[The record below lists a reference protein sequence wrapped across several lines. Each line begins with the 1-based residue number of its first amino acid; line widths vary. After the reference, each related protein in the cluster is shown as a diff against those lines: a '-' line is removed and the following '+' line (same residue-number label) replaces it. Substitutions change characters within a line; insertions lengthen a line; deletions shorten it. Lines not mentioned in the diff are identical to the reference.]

1 MKMCLAPCFAGCT
14 KQEYD
19 VEVQRLVSFLET
31 NSASLR
37 NSYEQEREKASEEL
51 DFERAAT
58 IHKKIEKLDD
68 VLRGRPELARR
79 IQELDAVMLQ
89 RTTEEQAI
97 GFYAVRGGRLAEP
110 FTLRFG
116 DTSEP
121 RSAEETV
128 RDYLEGVMAADLPK
142 VSNTRQSTSDLTD
155 HLWLVARW
163 FYSQPR
169 DGEIIFRDKDWPY
182 RRILRACSR
191 LLASKKEEA
200 PETGTAEGQ
209 KKSEELQ

>member
-1 MKMCLAPCFAGCT
+1 
-14 KQEYD
+14 
-19 VEVQRLVSFLET
+19 V
-31 NSASLR
+31 
-37 NSYEQEREKASEEL
+37 
-51 DFERAAT
+51 
-58 IHKKIEKLDD
+58 
-68 VLRGRPELARR
+68 RR
-79 IQELDAVMLQ
+79 IQELDAVILQ
-89 RTTEEQAI
+89 RTTEEQAV
-97 GFYAVRGGRLAEP
+97 GLYAVRGGRLAEP

-128 RDYLEGVMAADLPK
+128 REYLEGVMASALPK
-142 VSNTRQSTSDLTD
+142 VSNTRQSATDLTD

-169 DGEIIFRDKDWPY
+169 EGEIFFRDKDWPY

-191 LLASKKEEA
+191 LLAPKKEEP
-200 PETGTAEGQ
+200 PETGAAEGP

>member
-1 MKMCLAPCFAGCT
+1 M
-14 KQEYD
+14 
-19 VEVQRLVSFLET
+19 
-31 NSASLR
+31 
-37 NSYEQEREKASEEL
+37 
-51 DFERAAT
+51 
-58 IHKKIEKLDD
+58 
-68 VLRGRPELARR
+68 
-79 IQELDAVMLQ
+79 
-89 RTTEEQAI
+89 
-97 GFYAVRGGRLAEP
+97 RGGRLAEP

-128 RDYLEGVMAADLPK
+128 RDYLEGVMAAALPK

-191 LLASKKEEA
+191 LLAPKQEES